1 MKACKV
7 TIQILFSE
15 GNFHKNNQGLLV
27 ILKKLRHDFF
37 LYVYGLFG
45 EKKIKKSPS
54 LFDSFPNP
62 ARFIAR
68 RDRREQRELLNSTY
82 KDEKFLANK
91 NK

>member
-54 LFDSFPNP
+54 IFRFFPKSRTVYCAARP
-62 ARFIAR
+62 ARAAGTF
-68 RDRREQRELLNSTY
+68 
-82 KDEKFLANK
+82 KFNI
-91 NK
+91 

>member
-27 ILKKLRHDFF
+27 ILKTLRHDFF

-45 EKKIKKSPS
+45 EKKNKEIS
-54 LFDSFPNP
+54 LDFSILSQIPHG
-62 ARFIAR
+62 
-68 RDRREQRELLNSTY
+68 LLRGETGASSGN
-82 KDEKFLANK
+82 F
-91 NK
+91 